1 MLSKKLT
8 KSLLRTTDNYIKAL
22 EKGGVLTVWDLLNH
36 YPREYEDRTQVLDN
50 FSLINIKEKN
60 TILVK
65 LVSINSSKTAN
76 NKLLTKAVIEDKNGF
91 MSEAV
96 WFNRKY
102 LSNQLS
108 SFSGRKILVS
118 WKVKYAF
125 WKITFN
131 SPDVE
136 TDLSKV
142 SGEIV
147 PIYSD
152 INYIPSKW
160 IVGKIELLKSFI
172 WDFSP
177 LSPAFSPQGRK
188 GDYIENL
195 PQFIVKKYDFIS
207 KAEAVYKIH
216 FPKNS
221 HDIEVAKYRLAYEEL
236 FAINYKAIS
245 SKYEK
250 FRESAGKSVA
260 IPMNVDLVKEILEK
274 LPFDLTNHQKIALF
288 QILKDME
295 KAHAMQRL
303 LEWDVGTGKT
313 VVALISVIHGI
324 LGSRKKMWTKVSSWQ
339 EQECTKV
346 SPHPQ
351 PLSFGGEGSFTLGS
365 ELFDWWKYSVRKW
378 ELKSPWYVFELAK
391 NFRKN
396 LTVSEEKLWDILRNF
411 KTNNLKFRRQHLIW
425 RYIADFYCEELKL
438 IVELDWKI
446 HDDLV
451 QKWYDE
457 ERNNLLKSYGFSI
470 LRLENNFILNNSE
483 NEIKNKLIEI
493 TCYPPLLQRRGG
505 EGWTSE
511 DKWDNF
517 IQVSIMAPTEILAR
531 QHFNS
536 MQNFLFEYWIS
547 SELLVWSTTA
557 KHKKEI
563 KEKLKTWN
571 LDVIIWTH
579 ALVQDDVIFKN
590 LGFVIIDEQHRFWV
604 KQREKLEKP
613 INNTPLSSK
622 GEGLGVREV
631 AGEGGLIPHSLNMT
645 ATPIPRTLALTLYW
659 DQDLSVINE
668 YPKWRKEIFTKVAHS
683 EAQRDQ
689 IELFIESELQKW
701 RQVFWVSPLVE
712 ESEKMDLANAQ
723 NTFETLQA
731 IYQEFNVWLVHWK
744 MKAKDK
750 EKVMADFKDN
760 KIQVLSS
767 TTVIEV
773 WIDIPNASIICIEWA
788 ERFGLSQ
795 LHQIRWRVGRW
806 EFQSYCY
813 LFPTKWQKTDRLKAM
828 EKTNNGFELSEID
841 LELRWPWEV
850 YWVKQSGVPDL
861 KVAELT
867 DLELISQ
874 IREDIEEMFE
884 KKL

>member
-8 KSLLRTTDNYIKAL
+8 KSLLRTTDNYTKAL
-22 EKGGVLTVWDLLNH
+22 EKWGVLTVWDLLNH

-108 SFSGRKILVS
+108 AFSGRKILVS

-152 INYIPSKW
+152 VNYIPSKW
-160 IVGKIELLKSFI
+160 ISWKIELLKSFI
-172 WDFSP
+172 WDFTEKLP
-177 LSPAFSPQGRK
+177 
-188 GDYIENL
+188 EN
-195 PQFIVKKYDFIS
+195 IVKKYDFIS
-207 KAEAVYKIH
+207 KAEAVYKVH

-221 HDIEVAKYRLAYEEL
+221 NDIEVAKYRLAYEEL

-260 IPMNVDLVKEILEK
+260 IPMDIDLIKEILEK

-295 KAHAMQRL
+295 KPHAMQRL

-313 VVALISVIHGI
+313 VVALVAVIHGI
-324 LGSRKKMWTKVSSWQ
+324 LGTKVSPHL
-339 EQECTKV
+339 EQMCTTV

-351 PLSFGGEGSFTLGS
+351 PLSFGGEGSLILGS

-411 KTNNLKFRRQHLIW
+411 KTDNLKFRRQHPIW

-457 ERNNLLKSYGFSI
+457 ERNNLLKNYGFSI

-483 NEIKNKLIEI
+483 DEIKNKFIEI
-493 TCYPPLLQRRGG
+493 TCYPPLLQRRGVRG
-505 EGWTSE
+505 EG
-511 DKWDNF
+511 KNP

-579 ALVQDDVIFKN
+579 ALVQDDVIFNN
-590 LGFVIIDEQHRFWV
+590 LWLVIIDEQHRFWV
-604 KQREKLEKP
+604 KQREKLEKNVSVA
-613 INNTPLSSK
+613 IPLPL
-622 GEGLGVREV
+622 GEVRWGLTS
-631 AGEGGLIPHSLNMT
+631 EGIIPHSLNMT

-683 EAQRDQ
+683 EAQREQ
-689 IELFIESELQKW
+689 IELFIESELKKW

-712 ESEKMDLANAQ
+712 ESEKLDLANAQ

-850 YWVKQSGVPDL
+850 YWVKQSWVPDL

>member
-22 EKGGVLTVWDLLNH
+22 EKAGFLTVWDLLNH
-36 YPREYEDRTQVLDN
+36 FPRDYEDRTQVLDN

-65 LVSINSSKTAN
+65 LVSINSKKTAN
-76 NKLLTKAVIEDKNGF
+76 NKLLTKAVFEDKNGF
-91 MSEAV
+91 MSEWV

-102 LSNQLS
+102 LSNQLGA
-108 SFSGRKILVS
+108 FVWKKILIS
-118 WKVKYAF
+118 GKVKYAF
-125 WKITFN
+125 GKITFQ
-131 SPDVE
+131 SPDFE
-136 TDLSKV
+136 SDLSKV
-142 SGEIV
+142 WGEIL

-160 IVGKIELLKSFI
+160 ISWKIELLKSFI
-172 WDFSP
+172 KAPPSP
-177 LSPAFSPQGRK
+177 PLEGGIYFV
-188 GDYIENL
+188 ENL
-195 PQFIVKKYDFIS
+195 PESIVKKYNFIS

-216 FPKNS
+216 FPKNKN
-221 HDIEVAKYRLAYEEL
+221 DIEIAKYRLAYEEL
-236 FAINYKAIS
+236 FKINYKAIS

-250 FRESAGKSVA
+250 FRESKGKSLS

-295 KAHAMQRL
+295 KPHAMARL

-313 VVALISVIHGI
+313 VVAMISVIHGI
-324 LGSRKKMWTKVSSWQ
+324 LGTKVSSSFWKKAPLNSSL
-339 EQECTKV
+339 EKHSPPSPPLEGGTV
-346 SPHPQ
+346 SN
-351 PLSFGGEGSFTLGS
+351 
-365 ELFDWWKYSVRKW
+365 YSVRKW

-391 NFRKN
+391 TFRKN
-396 LTVSEEKLWDILRNF
+396 LTVSEEKLWNILRL
-411 KTNNLKFRRQHLIW
+411 KQLENLKFRRQHPIW

-438 IVELDWKI
+438 IIELDWKI
-446 HDDLV
+446 HEDEF
-451 QKWYDE
+451 QKWYDK
-457 ERNNLLKSYGFSI
+457 ERDNLLKNYWFNIVRLQNKEI
-470 LRLENNFILNNSE
+470 LEQTE
-483 NEIKNKLIEI
+483 NEIKNN
-493 TCYPPLLQRRGG
+493 LLQKINSISNNSPLQRGVRGG
-505 EGWTSE
+505 E
-511 DKWDNF
+511 N
-517 IQVSIMAPTEILAR
+517 IQVAIMAPTEILAR

-557 KHKKEI
+557 KKKKEI

-590 LGFVIIDEQHRFWV
+590 LWYVIIDEQHRFWV
-604 KQREKLEKP
+604 KQREALE
-613 INNTPLSSK
+613 LW
-622 GEGLGVREV
+622 EGNRS
-631 AGEGGLIPHSLNMT
+631 GLIPHSLNMT

-668 YPKWRKEIFTKVAHS
+668 YPKWRKEIFTKVAHN
-683 EAQRDQ
+683 EAQREQ
-689 IELFIESELQKW
+689 IYLFIESELKKW

-723 NTFETLQA
+723 NVYENLVNIFPD
-731 IYQEFNVWLVHWK
+731 FKVGLVHWK
-744 MKAKDK
+744 MKAKEK
-750 EKVMADFKDN
+750 EQVMRDFKEN
-760 KIQVLSS
+760 KIQILSS

-773 WIDIPNASIICIEWA
+773 WIDVPNSSIICIEWA

-795 LHQIRWRVGRW
+795 LHQIRWRVGRGNY
-806 EFQSYCY
+806 QSYCY
-813 LFPTKWQKTDRLKAM
+813 LFPTKWQKTERLKAM
-828 EKTNNGFELSEID
+828 ERTNNWFELSEID
-841 LELRWPWEV
+841 LELRWPGEV
-850 YWVKQSGVPDL
+850 YWVKQSGIPDL

-874 IREDIEEMFE
+874 IREDIEELF
-884 KKL
+884 KS